1 MNDDKNIVNPVDND
15 DLLCMLNKDLSER
28 HSVNDK
34 NADGESD
41 GGINS
46 SSVDIDLTPEEEEAF
61 RDKLKELK
69 TISDNTSMSSIGT
82 GDIDKDLERWFR
94 GEDSIPSDSL
104 NSYVTNYGV
113 KANYGMSR
121 ATLTNFEIMNKTR
134 KFIEGSIDVLFN
146 ESELLNLDSDSLEER
161 LKLAFTIYERLNS
174 LNNKTILALTE
185 QQYKY
190 NENNSTM
197 DKLNMLLSSI
207 PSEKLESIL
216 KSLISSK

>member
-1 MNDDKNIVNPVDND
+1 MNDSKDTVNPVDNN
-15 DLLCMLNKDLSER
+15 DLLDMLNKDLAER
-28 HSVNDK
+28 HS
-34 NADGESD
+34 ESKQGSVGD
-41 GGINS
+41 TGVDTSSDDIN
-46 SSVDIDLTPEEEEAF
+46 LTPEEEESF
-61 RDKLKELK
+61 RNKLKELK
-69 TISDNTSMSSIGT
+69 NISDNTSMSSVGT

-94 GEDSIPSDSL
+94 GEDSIPSDAL
-104 NSYVTNYGV
+104 NTYVTNYGV

-146 ESELLNLDSDSLEER
+146 ESELLNLDTDSLEER

-174 LNNKTILALTE
+174 LNNKTILALAE

-197 DKLNMLLSSI
+197 DRLNMLLSSI

-216 KSLISSK
+216 KSLMSSK

>member
-1 MNDDKNIVNPVDND
+1 MNDSKDTVNPVDNNG
-15 DLLCMLNKDLSER
+15 LLDMLNKDLAER
-28 HSVNDK
+28 HSEYNQDSGVDEKVDNSYD
-34 NADGESD
+34 D
-41 GGINS
+41 IN
-46 SSVDIDLTPEEEEAF
+46 LTPEEEESF

-69 TISDNTSMSSIGT
+69 NISDNTSMSSVGT

-94 GEDSIPSDSL
+94 GEDSIPSDAL
-104 NSYVTNYGV
+104 NTYVTNYGV

-146 ESELLNLDSDSLEER
+146 ESELLNLDTDSLEER

-174 LNNKTILALTE
+174 LNNKTILALAE

-197 DKLNMLLSSI
+197 DRLNMLLSSI

-216 KSLISSK
+216 KSLMSSK

>member
-1 MNDDKNIVNPVDND
+1 MNDSKGTVNPVDNN
-15 DLLCMLNKDLSER
+15 DLLDMLNKDLAER
-28 HSVNDK
+28 HTESKQDSVCD
-34 NADGESD
+34 AGVD
-41 GGINS
+41 NS
-46 SSVDIDLTPEEEEAF
+46 SDDINLTPEEEESF
-61 RDKLKELK
+61 RNKLKELK
-69 TISDNTSMSSIGT
+69 NISENTSMSSVGT

-94 GEDSIPSDSL
+94 GEDSIPSDAL
-104 NSYVTNYGV
+104 NTYVTNYGV
-113 KANYGMSR
+113 KANYGISR

-146 ESELLNLDSDSLEER
+146 ESELLNLDTDSLEER

-174 LNNKTILALTE
+174 LNNKTILALAE

-197 DKLNMLLSSI
+197 DRLNMLLSSI

-216 KSLISSK
+216 KSLMSSK

>member
-1 MNDDKNIVNPVDND
+1 MNDSKDTVNPVDNS
-15 DLLCMLNKDLSER
+15 DLLDMLNRDLAER
-28 HSVNDK
+28 HS
-34 NADGESD
+34 ESKQD
-41 GGINS
+41 SGVDEKVDNS
-46 SSVDIDLTPEEEEAF
+46 SDDINFTSEKEESF

-69 TISDNTSMSSIGT
+69 NISDNTSMSSVGT

-104 NSYVTNYGV
+104 NTYVTNYGV

-146 ESELLNLDSDSLEER
+146 ESELLNLDTDSLEER

-174 LNNKTILALTE
+174 LNNKTILALAE

-197 DKLNMLLSSI
+197 DRLNMLLSSI

-216 KSLISSK
+216 KSLMSSK

>member
-15 DLLCMLNKDLSER
+15 DLLDMLNKDLAER
-28 HSVNDK
+28 HSAGDK
-34 NADGESD
+34 NSDEED
-41 GGINS
+41 GGIDS

-94 GEDSIPSDSL
+94 GEDSIPSDAL

-197 DKLNMLLSSI
+197 DRLNMLLSSI

-216 KSLISSK
+216 KSLMSSK

>member
-1 MNDDKNIVNPVDND
+1 MNDSKDTVNPVDND
-15 DLLCMLNKDLSER
+15 DLLDMLNKDLAER
-28 HSVNDK
+28 HS
-34 NADGESD
+34 ESKQYSVGD
-41 GGINS
+41 AGVDNS
-46 SSVDIDLTPEEEEAF
+46 SDDINLTPEEEESF

-69 TISDNTSMSSIGT
+69 NISDNTSMSSVGT

-94 GEDSIPSDSL
+94 GEDSIPSDAL
-104 NSYVTNYGV
+104 NTYVTNYGV

-146 ESELLNLDSDSLEER
+146 ESELLNLDTDSLEER

-174 LNNKTILALTE
+174 LNNKTILALAE

-197 DKLNMLLSSI
+197 DRLNMLLSSI

-216 KSLISSK
+216 KSLMRSK

>member
-1 MNDDKNIVNPVDND
+1 MNDSKDTVNPVDNN
-15 DLLCMLNKDLSER
+15 DLLDMLNKDLAER
-28 HSVNDK
+28 HSESKQYSEVDEK
-34 NADGESD
+34 AD
-41 GGINS
+41 NS
-46 SSVDIDLTPEEEEAF
+46 SDDINITPEEEEAF

-69 TISDNTSMSSIGT
+69 NISDNTSMSSVGT

-94 GEDSIPSDSL
+94 GEDSIPSDAL
-104 NSYVTNYGV
+104 NTYVTNYGV

-146 ESELLNLDSDSLEER
+146 ESELLNLDTDSLEER

-174 LNNKTILALTE
+174 LNNKTILALAE

-197 DKLNMLLSSI
+197 DRLNMLLSSI

-216 KSLISSK
+216 KSLMSSK